1 MKISEVIANME
12 ALNKMTP
19 YNMYCCPLCEGR
31 PNYVTSKSLKAHL
44 SLRHGDKFDPEEQPV
59 QVNATIGNKPE
70 PEVNYLGIF
79 KFDDDKLRQKRSGL
93 IYAEKIGG
101 VWLCRTCKHCST
113 DEYELLAHCYKHWKK
128 DSPPEPES
136 DGQAEQHLG
145 AESPNAEWMAKSFW
159 SGKDKSVYNTYVM
172 GEWGKDEQP
181 TNKYDNGKP
190 RLDLVP
196 PAIIEAVGEI
206 RTYGNKK
213 YGDSE
218 SWHTVEPARYRAALM
233 RHLCAYL
240 RDPKSKDEESGLSH
254 LAHMSCNIAFLLELE
269 KEGKV

>member
-1 MKISEVIANME
+1 M
-12 ALNKMTP
+12 NKVYKCMVCGKRYETWD
-19 YNMYCCPLCEGR
+19 NIHEHFLKEGHKGWTLE
-31 PNYVTSKSLKAHL
+31 NV
-44 SLRHGDKFDPEEQPV
+44 
-59 QVNATIGNKPE
+59 
-70 PEVNYLGIF
+70 
-79 KFDDDKLRQKRSGL
+79 
-93 IYAEKIGG
+93 
-101 VWLCRTCKHCST
+101 
-113 DEYELLAHCYKHWKK
+113 KK
-128 DSPPEPES
+128 PES

-145 AESPNAEWMAKSFW
+145 AVTEVWWDEMTQTVRECKPNC
-159 SGKDKSVYNTYVM
+159 
-172 GEWGKDEQP
+172 
-181 TNKYDNGKP
+181 NKYDNGKP

-206 RTYGNKK
+206 RTYGVGK